1 MIASRSYNGF
11 VDDPDSFRDLKVGAL
26 CMEQII
32 EERQEICSTVSK
44 IVSLMIFRQRPKGS
58 NEVGEIV
65 GFQCESSSAK
75 CESRCTYKMMME
87 DF

>member
-1 MIASRSYNGF
+1 
-11 VDDPDSFRDLKVGAL
+11 
-26 CMEQII
+26 MEQIV

-44 IVSLMIFRQRPKGS
+44 MVSLKIFRQRPKGS
-58 NEVGEIV
+58 NDIGEIV
-65 GFQCESSSAK
+65 GFQCESSSPN

>member
-1 MIASRSYNGF
+1 
-11 VDDPDSFRDLKVGAL
+11 
-26 CMEQII
+26 MEKIV

-44 IVSLMIFRQRPKGS
+44 IVSLKIFRQKPK
-58 NEVGEIV
+58 EITEIGEIV
-65 GFQCESSSAK
+65 GFQCESSSSN